1 MDSGKP
7 EIAGFI
13 IGVAVGF
20 FGGAIVTWLLLTVQ
34 ALRQLLW

>member
-1 MDSGKP
+1 MDSEKP
-7 EIAGFI
+7 EIAGFM

-20 FGGAIVTWLLLTVQ
+20 VGGATFTWLLLTVQ